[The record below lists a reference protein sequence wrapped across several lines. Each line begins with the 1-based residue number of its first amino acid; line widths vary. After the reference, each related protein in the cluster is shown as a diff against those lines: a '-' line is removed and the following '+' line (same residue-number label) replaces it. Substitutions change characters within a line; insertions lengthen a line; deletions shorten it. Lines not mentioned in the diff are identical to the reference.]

1 MKLSEYQA
9 IIRPLLTERR
19 YQHSVNVA
27 KEAVRLAKR
36 YGADPQK
43 AETAGILH
51 DIMKDT
57 APPEQLKIIEGSG
70 IILSDVE
77 KGAQKLWH
85 AIAGAAYIERK
96 LGITDREILDAV
108 RYHTTGRAG
117 MTLLD
122 KVLFI
127 ADFTSEERDY
137 DGVEKMRQAAG
148 HSLEA
153 AMLEGVTFTI
163 VDLATFQKAIHPD
176 TIAAYNDVVLHA
188 AANQERR

>member
-96 LGITDREILDAV
+96 LGITDREVLDAV

>member
-1 MKLSEYQA
+1 MY
-9 IIRPLLTERR
+9 
-19 YQHSVNVA
+19 
-27 KEAVRLAKR
+27 KR
-36 YGADPQK
+36 Q
-43 AETAGILH
+43 
-51 DIMKDT
+51 
-57 APPEQLKIIEGSG
+57 
-70 IILSDVE
+70 
-77 KGAQKLWH
+77 
-85 AIAGAAYIERK
+85 AYIERK

-153 AMLEGVTFTI
+153 AMLEGVT
-163 VDLATFQKAIHPD
+163 LSLIH
-176 TIAAYNDVVLHA
+176 I
-188 AANQERR
+188 